1 MHKERQ
7 PPAHFEDVIAHSDVI
22 FTIGVAGDS
31 GSGKSTFSG
40 AIREM
45 FAPDLVSTIT
55 LDDYHRFDRVARRT
69 TGITPLAPEANDIA
83 LLEDHLGC
91 LKRGE
96 TFIKPVYDHS
106 SGTFGR
112 PVRFSP
118 TKIVIL
124 EGLHTLFTPAL
135 RRNLDFTLFVDP
147 EETVKR
153 EWKIKRDVEGRGYR
167 RTNVLREIE
176 KRKPDYDRYIAP
188 QRAFA
193 DSVVRVSP
201 SKYGGGDP
209 TGPLYRVTLLQK
221 RPERTVHNITL
232 SIDLLDILSL
242 SERSFSLEFSPCGLD
257 GMPGGALTVDGELHA
272 DVIRQLERHVE
283 RETGIRFIPSI
294 SGKEYI
300 TAVDMVRLILAWR
313 IINTRIFYGDTGD
326 SRRIN
331 ASDSHK
337 KGKEIID

>member
-1 MHKERQ
+1 MHTET
-7 PPAHFEDVIAHSDVI
+7 PPSAHFEDVIARSDVI

-45 FAPDLVSTIT
+45 FAPNLVSTIT
-55 LDDYHRFDRVARRT
+55 LDDYHRLDRSARRAA
-69 TGITPLAPEANDIA
+69 GITPLAPEANNIP

-91 LKRGE
+91 IKRGE
-96 TFIKPVYDHS
+96 TFIKPVYDHT

-112 PVRFSP
+112 PVPFPP

-135 RRNLDFTLFVDP
+135 RGNLDFTLFVDP

-153 EWKIKRDVEGRGYR
+153 EWKIRRDVEGRGYSR
-167 RTNVLREIE
+167 MNVLREIE
-176 KRKPDYDRYIAP
+176 ERKQDYDRYIAP

-193 DSVVRVSP
+193 DSVVRISP
-201 SKYGGGDP
+201 SKYNEGNP
-209 TGPLYRVTLLQK
+209 AGPLYRVTLLQK
-221 RPERTVHNITL
+221 RPERTIHNVTL

-242 SERSFSLEFSPCGLD
+242 SERSFYLEFSPRGLD
-257 GMPGGALTVDGELHA
+257 GMKGGVLTVDGELHA

-283 RETGIRFIPSI
+283 RETGIRAIPSI
-294 SGKEYI
+294 SGKDYI

-313 IINTRIFYGDTGD
+313 IINTRIFYGDGD
-326 SRRIN
+326 GRRTN
-331 ASDSHK
+331 ASDSRK
-337 KGKEIID
+337 TGKEIID